1 MKERGRGLVLNI
13 FIASDIT
20 KFKGIIKSRFNLSL
34 YSVRKIFFVILFLF
48 RLLQPF
54 TSLSI
59 LFFILHGILL
69 NKDLTE

>member
-20 KFKGIIKSRFNLSL
+20 KFKSIIKSHFNLSL

-48 RLLQPF
+48 RSLQPF

-59 LFFILHGILL
+59 LFLYYMEFY
-69 NKDLTE
+69 